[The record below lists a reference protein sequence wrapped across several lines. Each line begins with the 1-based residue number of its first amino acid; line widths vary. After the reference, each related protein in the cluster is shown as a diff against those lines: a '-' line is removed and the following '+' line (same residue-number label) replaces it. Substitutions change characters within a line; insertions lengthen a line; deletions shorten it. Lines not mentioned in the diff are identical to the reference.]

1 MTTKNLKNEIFV
13 KEEIVEEEE
22 EEMRIDEDGKLKKR
36 GEGERGEIQNGI
48 DGGGILGDKN
58 TKITS
63 TQTATNGRPPRKNG
77 ILFAADGPSNNEVII

>member
-1 MTTKNLKNEIFV
+1 
-13 KEEIVEEEE
+13 
-22 EEMRIDEDGKLKKR
+22 MRIDEDGKFKKR

-63 TQTATNGRPPRKNG
+63 TQTATNGDLRPPRKNG
-77 ILFAADGPSNNEVII
+77 ILFAADGPSNNEKKRGPISVISDLSDLGEIQRFN